1 MGTTFGKSQRVEE
14 TTKGILDLL
23 MSENLAANEIFDV
36 ISEVQ
41 KYALHKMIGEDFRA
55 LSD

>member
-1 MGTTFGKSQRVEE
+1 MGTTFGKSQKVEE
-14 TTKGILDLL
+14 VAKQVIDLL
-23 MSENLAANEIFDV
+23 MGENLVANEIFDV

-55 LSD
+55 LTG